1 MWPDRVINLEID
13 ERLALPLNADADRI
27 VQVISNYLTNALKY
41 SEPERPIF
49 VSVECQGKEAYLAVR
64 DEGPGLPLDQQE
76 RIWGRFNRAPGIE
89 VLSNAHS
96 SQAGLGLGLYI
107 SRTIIEGQGG
117 TVGVQS
123 RPGKGSTFWFRL
135 PLCSVEE

>member
-1 MWPDRVINLEID
+1 M
-13 ERLALPLNADADRI
+13 
-27 VQVISNYLTNALKY
+27 QVITNYLTNALKY

-49 VSVECQGKEAYLAVR
+49 ICVERQDGEAYLAIR

-76 RIWGRFNRAPGIE
+76 RIWGRFNRAPGVE
-89 VLSNAHS
+89 VLSTAHS

-117 TVGVQS
+117 SVGVQS
-123 RPGKGSTFWFRL
+123 RPGEGSTFWFRL
-135 PLCSVEE
+135 PLRSMAE